1 MKKYFINITTLEAL
15 KKEYRK
21 LAFKLHP
28 DRNEGKDA
36 DFKIMVNEY
45 DELFKKLQSTTTNKY
60 EATENINNY
69 KDIINELLKM
79 DGIEIEIVGYYIYL
93 SGNTYN
99 NKEQIKA
106 LKFLWSSKHKKWYY
120 NGDAKK
126 SRSHSKLTYNDIK
139 NKYGCTTLKSNTI
152 NCITI

>member
-21 LAFKLHP
+21 LAFQLHP
-28 DRNEGKDA
+28 DKNEGKDVE
-36 DFKIMVNEY
+36 FKNMVNEY

-60 EATENINNY
+60 EAAENINNY

-79 DGIEIEIVGYYIYL
+79 DGLEIEIVGYYIYL

-126 SRSHSKLTYNDIK
+126 SRSHSKLTYSDIK
-139 NKYGCTTLKSNTI
+139 NKYGCTTFKSNTI
-152 NCITI
+152 NCIAI